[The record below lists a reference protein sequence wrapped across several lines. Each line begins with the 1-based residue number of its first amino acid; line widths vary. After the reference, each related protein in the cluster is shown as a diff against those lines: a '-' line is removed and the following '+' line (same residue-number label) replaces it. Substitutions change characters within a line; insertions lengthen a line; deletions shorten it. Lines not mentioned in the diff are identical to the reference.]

1 MFARYEM
8 TIREWMLGEGHSRL
22 LYPSSI
28 ILNKSTK
35 IAKAPMLNNN
45 VIAAATLI
53 RLSREW
59 VIEGRTVGMEGGE
72 DGE

>member
-1 MFARYEM
+1 
-8 TIREWMLGEGHSRL
+8 MLGEGQSRL

-28 ILNKSTK
+28 ILTKITK
-35 IAKAPMLNNN
+35 IAKAHILNNN

-59 VIEGRTVGMEGGE
+59 VIEGRTEGMKGGE